1 MMTDREFWVLF
12 RKGWLQVLD
21 AVEKLMQDRGWF
33 NKRLTADFRREEKAK
48 TASRKERDGDIGP

>member
-1 MMTDREFWVLF
+1 MTDREFWILF

-33 NKRLTADFRREEKAK
+33 NKRLTADLRRGEKARI
-48 TASRKERDGDIGP
+48 AFRKERE